1 MDIQNLMNNLDQEED
16 EISAMRK
23 RSWYMYFPEN
33 KRDPETAEEEISL
46 VLKSMEK
53 QISYFASVS
62 DELDEEDYSAYITEW
77 VLKRQKECG
86 ISNAEDIRL
95 YSFRL
100 NEDMNRYRGEHG
112 YREKI
117 PVQFMKSF
125 TTVYTLYKSNPWMT
139 QKDVDQLTDK
149 VIEQSKY
156 IQKAINKK
164 VPTMFFKGLVESV
177 LFKDNEKVLAY
188 YRNKKSNVSDAYV
201 SMKKYIKSATK
212 KEFNDNSLDNIVQCL
227 IENNNQEK
235 NAYYKN
241 SVYYD
246 VVFTIIKEKNLAP
259 IMTQESATDYLYS
272 CLSGQNLSSRD
283 INKIAEASWVCGIK
297 TSEHNIKELIDH
309 NNASPLYRQI
319 CKYLLHTPYKKEV
332 DELRNKLGAYG
343 VFTNRVGLINTDSR
357 GRKEIIV
364 NYVDC
369 KNMDVLVKEE
379 NEYVLAKKATF
390 EKFIKGRNLLMHND
404 KKSHHLSERRASK
417 IMIGDQSA
425 VELLN
430 KQINLENNL
439 LPDKEE
445 DLER

>member
-235 NAYYKN
+235 NTYYKN

-297 TSEHNIKELIDH
+297 TSEVNIKELIDR
-309 NNASPLYRQI
+309 NNGSLLYRQI
-319 CKYLLHTPYKKEV
+319 CNYLMDTSYKKEIK
-332 DELRNKLGAYG
+332 ELRSKLGANG
-343 VFTNRVGLINTDSR
+343 VFTNRVGLMNIDSR
-357 GRKEIIV
+357 GRKEIVV

-369 KNMDVLVKEE
+369 KNMDVLVKNED
-379 NEYVLAKKATF
+379 EYVLAKKITF
-390 EKFIKGRNLLMHND
+390 ENFIKGRNLLMHND

-430 KQINLENNL
+430 KQITLENDL